1 MMTDE
6 IIHILSEREDQYQHL
21 RKHNH
26 LTVTEQKYINADEY
40 PSVYMTLQ
48 QPSEEE

>member
-6 IIHILSEREDQYQHL
+6 IIHVLPKREDKYKHL

-26 LTVTEQKYINADEY
+26 QTATEQKYINADEY
-40 PSVYMTLQ
+40 PSVSMTL
-48 QPSEEE
+48 

>member
-6 IIHILSEREDQYQHL
+6 IIHVLSKREDKYQHL

-26 LTVTEQKYINADEY
+26 LTATEQKYINADQY
-40 PSVYMTLQ
+40 PSVSMTVQ
-48 QPSEEE
+48 QPSEEG

>member
-1 MMTDE
+1 MTDE

-26 LTVTEQKYINADEY
+26 LTVTEQKCINADEY
-40 PSVYMTLQ
+40 PSVYKTLQ
-48 QPSEEE
+48 QPSEE